1 MMSSCNNNNNSV
13 VAKYQ
18 PPASAAAAAG
28 VLEAKQE
35 QQSSVDSS
43 VMAMARPSRNGAALP
58 SFNDILWCTDVDG
71 DVMTAGMDVNMVRL
85 EKFSSRKT
93 HRLFLDF
100 SSSRS
105 LSNTFENFKYSSTIH
120 KGQTNKT

>member
-1 MMSSCNNNNNSV
+1 MMSSCNNNNNNSV

-18 PPASAAAAAG
+18 PPASAAAAG
-28 VLEAKQE
+28 VLKAKQE

-43 VMAMARPSRNGAALP
+43 VLAMARPSRNGATLP

-85 EKFSSRKT
+85 KQFRRET
-93 HRLFLDF
+93 HRLFFRLF
-100 SSSRS
+100 VKSVS
-105 LSNTFENFKYSSTIH
+105 LKYF
-120 KGQTNKT
+120 

>member
-1 MMSSCNNNNNSV
+1 MSSCNNNNNNAV

-71 DVMTAGMDVNMVRL
+71 DVMTAGMDVNMVRHFRR
-85 EKFSSRKT
+85 ET
-93 HRLFLDF
+93 HRLFFDF
-100 SSSRS
+100 SSNRS
-105 LSNTFENFKYSSTIH
+105 L
-120 KGQTNKT
+120 

>member
-1 MMSSCNNNNNSV
+1 MSSCNNNNNSV

-35 QQSSVDSS
+35 PSVDSS

-100 SSSRS
+100 PSSRS